1 MYAIVLS
8 GMSCHTDFRPSPRP
22 RRVSKK
28 RTGVCIMSV
37 FPTSLNRRAFR
48 RIPLFSQSEKNNG

>member
-8 GMSCHTDFRPSPRP
+8 GMSCHADFRPSPR
-22 RRVSKK
+22 RGRVSQK
-28 RTGVCIMSV
+28 RIGACIMSV
-37 FPTSLNRRAFR
+37 LPTSLIRRAFR